1 MGETKKNAGTAT
13 AKAETKMIS
22 VEQAN
27 AQMQNVL
34 QQANTR
40 MQQLMAQNQQL
51 DALLR
56 DRTVDHLFK
65 VVKYAEQ
72 FSTEF
77 VVKCVTALES
87 FITQVALTEPE
98 KETVKEEVPTAPV
111 EEV

>member
-1 MGETKKNAGTAT
+1 MGETKKNASATT
-13 AKAETKMIS
+13 AKKETKMIS

-51 DALLR
+51 DAMLR

-65 VVKYAEQ
+65 VIEYSEQ

-98 KETVKEEVPTAPV
+98 KEVDREETPTAPV

>member
-1 MGETKKNAGTAT
+1 MGETKKNASAAT
-13 AKAETKMIS
+13 TKAETKMIS

-34 QQANTR
+34 QQANTK
-40 MQQLMAQNQQL
+40 MQHLIAQNQQL
-51 DALLR
+51 DAMLR

-65 VVKYAEQ
+65 VVEYAEQ
-72 FSTEF
+72 FNTEF

-98 KETVKEEVPTAPV
+98 KEVDREAIPTAPV
-111 EEV
+111 EE

>member
-1 MGETKKNAGTAT
+1 MGETKKNASTAT

-40 MQQLMAQNQQL
+40 MQQLVAQNQQL
-51 DALLR
+51 DAMLR

-65 VVKYAEQ
+65 VVEYAEQ
-72 FSTEF
+72 FSAEF
-77 VVKCVTALES
+77 VVKCITALEG
-87 FITQVALTEPE
+87 FLTQVALTEPE
-98 KETVKEEVPTAPV
+98 KEAAKEEVPTAPV

>member
-13 AKAETKMIS
+13 AKAEPKMIS

-51 DALLR
+51 DAMLR

-65 VVKYAEQ
+65 VVEYSEQ
-72 FSTEF
+72 FSAEF

-98 KETVKEEVPTAPV
+98 KEADKEEVPTAPV

>member
-1 MGETKKNAGTAT
+1 MGDSKKKTGTAT

-51 DALLR
+51 DAMLR

-65 VVKYAEQ
+65 VVEYSEQ
-72 FSTEF
+72 FNPEF

-98 KETVKEEVPTAPV
+98 KEADKDEVPAAPVKED
-111 EEV
+111 

>member
-1 MGETKKNAGTAT
+1 MGETKKNAGTAV
-13 AKAETKMIS
+13 AKAEPKMIS

-51 DALLR
+51 DAMLR

-65 VVKYAEQ
+65 VIEYSEQ

-98 KETVKEEVPTAPV
+98 KEVDREETPTMPTKEG
-111 EEV
+111 

>member
-1 MGETKKNAGTAT
+1 MGETKKNASAAT
-13 AKAETKMIS
+13 TKAETKMIS

-34 QQANTR
+34 QQANTK
-40 MQQLMAQNQQL
+40 MQHLIAQNQQL
-51 DALLR
+51 DAMLR

-65 VVKYAEQ
+65 VVEYAKQ
-72 FSTEF
+72 FNSEF

-98 KETVKEEVPTAPV
+98 KEADREAIPTAPV
-111 EEV
+111 EE

>member
-1 MGETKKNAGTAT
+1 MGETKKNASATT
-13 AKAETKMIS
+13 AKKETKMIS

-34 QQANTR
+34 QQANAR

-51 DALLR
+51 DAMLR

-65 VVKYAEQ
+65 VIEYSEQ
-72 FSTEF
+72 FNTEF

-98 KETVKEEVPTAPV
+98 KEADREAIPTAPV

>member
-51 DALLR
+51 DAMLR

-65 VVKYAEQ
+65 VVEYAEQ
-72 FSTEF
+72 FNSEF
-77 VVKCVTALES
+77 VVKCITALES

-98 KETVKEEVPTAPV
+98 KEVDREEVPTAPTK
-111 EEV
+111 ED